1 MTSDQK
7 DITAKPSEIAKI
19 IRNALNRP
27 TFFIGGKTPLY
38 IKDSDRYLPLA
49 GNVKVSR
56 KAMLTYLTDLQETAS
71 RQEEHRGVEI
81 VIKLSILG
89 HCYFM

>member
-19 IRNALNRP
+19 IRNARNRP
-27 TFFIGGKTPLY
+27 ALFIGGKTPLY
-38 IKDSDRYLPLA
+38 IKDSDSYLPLA

-56 KAMLTYLTDLQETAS
+56 KAMLAYLTDLQETAS
-71 RQEEHRGVEI
+71 RQEDNRGVEL
-81 VIKLSILG
+81 VIKLSILD
-89 HCYFM
+89 HCYFV